1 MGSLTNYGE
10 TAMGDIV
17 FNNTRSAGTHYN
29 WLALCSS
36 EPDGETATIGALAEL
51 SGGSYAR
58 QLIVVAAETTRIYN
72 LSAITFPAASS
83 DWAAATHWAWL
94 DRTSGGSWLGVWA
107 TGALASARTVHSGN
121 QLTIGAG
128 ELEIALGGVIAT
140 TNINNMLTSC
150 FYNTGGL
157 DAWNP
162 TSLALCTANV
172 SSDTIPAEPGNTY
185 ARQTIAP
192 YGGSSPT
199 WAQAAGGVVS
209 NAQTITFPRATA
221 SWGTIQSVVAIAS
234 GRVTAY
240 VNGLG
245 WAIGNGD
252 QVSFAPGQLAFT
264 VT

>member
-10 TAMGDIV
+10 TTMADII
-17 FNNTRSAGTHYN
+17 FNNTRSPGSHN
-29 WLALCSS
+29 SWLALCSS

-58 QLIVVAAETTRIYN
+58 QIFFAAVEATRIYN
-72 LSAITFPAASS
+72 LLEIEVPVASS
-83 DWAAATHWAWL
+83 DWVTATHWAWL
-94 DRTSGGSWLGVWA
+94 DRSSPGSWLGVWA
-107 TGALASARTVHSGN
+107 TGALATARTVHSGTR
-121 QLTIGAG
+121 LTIAAH
-128 ELEIALGGVIAT
+128 ELEIELGGVIAY
-140 TNINNMLTSC
+140 TNINNMLNTC
-150 FYNTGGL
+150 FYGTSGL
-157 DAWNP
+157 GAWNP
-162 TSLALCTANV
+162 TALALCTANV
-172 SSDTIPAEPGNTY
+172 SGDTIPAEPGNTY
-185 ARQTIAP
+185 ARQVIAP
-192 YGGSSPT
+192 YGGSAPT
-199 WAQAAGGVVS
+199 WTQAANGVVS
-209 NAQTITFPRATA
+209 NAQTITFPLATA